1 MEDKKYD
8 VRFLPLFEEDLS
20 DIVTYIAERLKN
32 PAAAN
37 KLVDD
42 VESAIMKRSGIG
54 MKGKRRDERNFA
66 RSAKF
71 LSVLGKGK
79 IFCLLCGK

>member
-1 MEDKKYD
+1 MEDKKYS

-37 KLVDD
+37 NVNDTLKV
-42 VESAIMKRSGIG
+42 SH
-54 MKGKRRDERNFA
+54 F
-66 RSAKF
+66 
-71 LSVLGKGK
+71 SVV
-79 IFCLLCGK
+79 